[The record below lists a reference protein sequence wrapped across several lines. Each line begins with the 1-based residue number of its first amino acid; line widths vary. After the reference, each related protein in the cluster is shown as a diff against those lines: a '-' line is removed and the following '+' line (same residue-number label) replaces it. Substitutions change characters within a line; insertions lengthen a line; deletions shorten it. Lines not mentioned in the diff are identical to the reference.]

1 MLRNLCSLEFVWKHF
16 AKLLI
21 KAPMGHAEIE
31 VFPLSSDKTSALKCP
46 INLII
51 KKTKQFSP
59 VMACSS
65 SIKCKQTVKKVY
77 NKFVKDFFQF
87 RKMFEPNH
95 LWRDNLIAAINGNP
109 QLPPL
114 WLQNA
119 GQIWNRTSYSWT
131 TRFDQVFPWI
141 KIFGPNQMS
150 IITCVTH
157 MIDRQSPILSY

>member
-1 MLRNLCSLEFVWKHF
+1 MLWNLCSLEFVWKHF

-65 SIKCKQTVKKVY
+65 SIK
-77 NKFVKDFFQF
+77 
-87 RKMFEPNH
+87 MFEPNH
-95 LWRDNLIAAINGNP
+95 LWRDNLSAAKNGNP

-119 GQIWNRTSYSWT
+119 GQIWNRTSYRWT
-131 TRFDQVFPWI
+131 TRFDQVFLWI

-150 IITCVTH
+150 KITCVTY
-157 MIDRQSPILSY
+157 MIDSQSPISSYSTPFSHILQIWLI